1 MPDKDASSIDK
12 SPIKLGEEKF
22 EVQ

>member
-12 SPIKLGEEKF
+12 SPKKLGEEKF